1 VDLIDQAGTWIETF
15 VTDMSLNFITYLDR
29 SIDPFAGQSF
39 RHFTFRREIGGP
51 GMGSL
56 EYRAVMEDG
65 RPNPV
70 LAAHPNLFDPS
81 DSDTSPNLVWMTY
94 RGRTTVWIIETLHQT
109 LDSRESAGLW
119 FTVSGKGVQQLLADR
134 LVWPTGFTLA
144 TPAGGSPYFQTY
156 GSPAGQ
162 VITDCIQNSNDYLM
176 ADGVTPLFRTPFS
189 EGFFQ
194 VAEFSN
200 YYSNSYRFNNLLTDV
215 VRKFEEA
222 NEGWLVVEGSPAPF
236 QSLTYNWFIPPDQL
250 VGMPASGQLDL
261 SGSVVFQEGADIV
274 KLERVI
280 DWSDA
285 LSALIGEGSG
295 AAQTVVTDDNPV
307 ARQRQGYFRD
317 SSAAD
322 AATLQAEAYG
332 TLATL
337 GGSNAVGFE
346 FRETVYRAFIDFDMG
361 DTVGAVSTSLGSN
374 DAARIVAMTFAEDD
388 VNELVRVAVDL
399 AAPLADPQAQHKEA
413 TLGNASSIEIM
424 HKQAVGDQVW
434 SSVVGY
440 QNGWTY
446 YGAPYVTARYRK
458 DGQGFVHLAG
468 TIKSGTMAAAAF
480 TLPVGYRPSGQLI
493 FPAASGSTTRIDVK
507 ADGTVVPTTGTAT
520 SCALDAITFYADQ

>member
-1 VDLIDQAGTWIETF
+1 
-15 VTDMSLNFITYLDR
+15 
-29 SIDPFAGQSF
+29 
-39 RHFTFRREIGGP
+39 
-51 GMGSL
+51 
-56 EYRAVMEDG
+56 
-65 RPNPV
+65 
-70 LAAHPNLFDPS
+70 
-81 DSDTSPNLVWMTY
+81 MTY
-94 RGRTTVWIIETLHQT
+94 RGKTTVWIVETLHQT
-109 LDSRESAGLW
+109 LDSKESAGLW
-119 FTVSGKGVQQLLADR
+119 FTVSGKGAMQLLADR
-134 LVWPTGFTLA
+134 LVWPTDFTLA
-144 TPAGGSPYFQTY
+144 APTVGVPYFQTY
-156 GSPAGQ
+156 GSAAGQ
-162 VITDCIQNSNDYLM
+162 VITDCIQNSNYYLM
-176 ADGVTPLFRTPFS
+176 ADGVTPLYRTWFQ
-189 EGFFQ
+189 EGFIQ
-194 VAEFSN
+194 IPDYPN
-200 YYSNSYRFNNLLTDV
+200 NYSNSYRFNNILNDI
-215 VRKFEEA
+215 VRGFEDT
-222 NEGWLVVEGSPAPF
+222 NEGWLVVEGTAGV
-236 QSLTYNWFIPPDQL
+236 SLEYNWFIPADQL
-250 VGMPASGQLDL
+250 PFGATPLVGQRDL
-261 SGSVVFQEGADIV
+261 SGSVVFQEGADII

-285 LSALIGEGSG
+285 FSSLVGEGSG

-332 TLATL
+332 SLAGLT
-337 GGSNAVGFE
+337 GKNAVGFE

-413 TLGNASSIEIM
+413 TLGNASSIEVM

-440 QNGWTY
+440 QNGWTN